1 MTRSINFSRLRIALP
16 FPRFAVPRLALALL
30 ALAMLSAACTNSD
43 DSTTATA
50 TATRAASALPD
61 ATVVPAPVAAIGDS
75 EYPFTI
81 VDSSDT
87 EVEISTAPARVISYS
102 PAATEILFAIGAGDL
117 VVAADQFSD
126 FPAATADLPK
136 LKYSNPSPEAAL
148 AHDPDLVLMVTQ
160 QQQQV
165 QQYRDL
171 GMTVLSLTEAASL
184 DGVIEDVRLLGRITD
199 TNEQAEALADEMQ
212 QSIDAIAAAIADVDE
227 GPRVFF
233 ELTTDLYSVGE
244 NTFVGG
250 MISLL
255 KGRNVAAGSTSDFP
269 QLSAEAVIVA
279 DPEVVLLAD
288 AAFGGDPESVAARPG
303 WDIVSA
309 VVNDRLFAVDPDLTT
324 RPGPRI
330 VQGLAELARAL
341 YPDRFE

>member
-1 MTRSINFSRLRIALP
+1 MTRSINFSRWRIALP
-16 FPRFAVPRLALALL
+16 LSRL
-30 ALAMLSAACTNSD
+30 ALAMLALAMLALACTSSD
-43 DSTTATA
+43 DSTTVTA
-50 TATRAASALPD
+50 TSTRAASAVPD
-61 ATVVPAPVAAIGDS
+61 ATVAPAPVAAIGDS
-75 EYPFTI
+75 EYPLTI
-81 VDSSDT
+81 VDSSETD
-87 EVEISTAPARVISYS
+87 VEISVAPTRVISYS

-136 LKYSNPSPEAAL
+136 LEYSNPSPEAAL
-148 AHDPDLVLMVTQ
+148 AHDPDLVLMVAQ

-165 QQYRDL
+165 QQFRDL
-171 GMTVLSLTEAASL
+171 GMTVLFLTEADSL
-184 DGVIEDVRLLGRITD
+184 DAVIESVRLFGRITD
-199 TNEQAEALADEMQ
+199 HNQQAAALADEMQ
-212 QSIDAIAAAIADVDE
+212 HAIDAIVTAIADVDE

-250 MISLL
+250 MISVL
-255 KGRNVAAGSTSDFP
+255 KGRNIAAGSTSDFP

-288 AAFGGDPESVAARPG
+288 AAFGGDPESVAVRPG
-303 WDIVSA
+303 WDVVSA
-309 VVNDRLFAVDPDLTT
+309 VINERLNVVNPDLTN

-330 VQGLAELARAL
+330 VEGLAELARAL